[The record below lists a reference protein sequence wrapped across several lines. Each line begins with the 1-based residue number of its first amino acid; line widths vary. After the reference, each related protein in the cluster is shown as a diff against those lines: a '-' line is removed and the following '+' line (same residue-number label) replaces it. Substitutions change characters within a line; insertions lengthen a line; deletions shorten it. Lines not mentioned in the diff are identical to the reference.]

1 MKIKSKPTNSNCNLA
16 IYILFLLSEPK
27 YVSCVRLSEIFNN
40 LSHDSVNRFLI
51 TQTYKPQDLFDQ
63 VKEFIVLRGGTL
75 SVDDMVIDK
84 PYSNHLKSD
93 LIDYFWSGKHHKT
106 VKGINIIT
114 LYYTDVNGISMPINY
129 RIINKQES
137 KTKHEYFLE
146 MLEEITQWGLFPL
159 MITGDSWYG
168 KKETLK
174 FFKDKEQNFLFAIK
188 SNRQVSEK
196 NKKFVSVKDL
206 EIPEEGLVVY
216 LKEFGT
222 VKVFKKMFKNE
233 YRYYAIWLSN
243 TDELNKI
250 NTETF
255 NSIHD
260 KHWAIEQYHR
270 ALKQVCN
277 IERFQVRKTE
287 GIKTHIFSSII
298 GFIQLELARF
308 NSEIINW
315 YDLKRNMFNEIIR
328 SFILNHLPA

>member
-63 VKEFIVLRGGTL
+63 VKEFIVLRGRTL

-137 KTKHEYFLE
+137 KIKHEYFY
-146 MLEEITQWGLFPL
+146 LFVRGNNP
-159 MITGDSWYG
+159 IGIIS
-168 KKETLK
+168 
-174 FFKDKEQNFLFAIK
+174 
-188 SNRQVSEK
+188 SNDNR
-196 NKKFVSVKDL
+196 
-206 EIPEEGLVVY
+206 
-216 LKEFGT
+216 
-222 VKVFKKMFKNE
+222 
-233 YRYYAIWLSN
+233 R
-243 TDELNKI
+243 
-250 NTETF
+250 
-255 NSIHD
+255 
-260 KHWAIEQYHR
+260 
-270 ALKQVCN
+270 
-277 IERFQVRKTE
+277 
-287 GIKTHIFSSII
+287 
-298 GFIQLELARF
+298 
-308 NSEIINW
+308 
-315 YDLKRNMFNEIIR
+315 
-328 SFILNHLPA
+328 